1 MVNKKK
7 YILRWTMLV
16 LWMCFIFYMSSRSG
30 SESQEQSDLVLSIL
44 NFLGLQLNESIK
56 NIASFI
62 VRKTAHVTEYMI
74 LYILIFRVV
83 TLYSNTKK
91 SKLIALFCMVL
102 YASTDEIHQLLV
114 PGRSGMVRDVFIDS
128 IGGIIGVGITFIYEN
143 IKKKKSLKH

>member
-44 NFLGLQLNESIK
+44 
-56 NIASFI
+56 
-62 VRKTAHVTEYMI
+62 
-74 LYILIFRVV
+74 V

-102 YASTDEIHQLLV
+102 YASTDEIHQLFV

>member
-44 NFLGLQLNESIK
+44 NFFGLQLNESIK

-91 SKLIALFCMVL
+91 SKLIAIFCMVL
-102 YASTDEIHQLLV
+102 YASTDEIHQLFV
-114 PGRSGMVRDVFIDS
+114 SGRSGMVRDVFIDS
-128 IGGIIGVGITFIYEN
+128 IGGIIGVGITFVYEN

>member
-44 NFLGLQLNESIK
+44 NFFGLQLNESIK

-102 YASTDEIHQLLV
+102 YASTDEIHQLFV
-114 PGRSGMVRDVFIDS
+114 SGRSGMVRDVFIDS
-128 IGGIIGVGITFIYEN
+128 IGGIIGVGITFVYEN
-143 IKKKKSLKH
+143 IKKKKSFKH

>member
-83 TLYSNTKK
+83 TLYFNTKK
-91 SKLIALFCMVL
+91 SKLIALLCMFL
-102 YASTDEIHQLLV
+102 YASTDEIHQLFV

>member
-44 NFLGLQLNESIK
+44 NFFGLQLNESIK

-102 YASTDEIHQLLV
+102 YASTDEIHQLFV

-128 IGGIIGVGITFIYEN
+128 IGGIIGVGITFVYEN

>member
-102 YASTDEIHQLLV
+102 YASTDEIHQLFV

-128 IGGIIGVGITFIYEN
+128 IGGIIGVGITFVYEN

>member
-102 YASTDEIHQLLV
+102 YASTDEIHQLFV
-114 PGRSGMVRDVFIDS
+114 SGRSGMVRDVFIDS
-128 IGGIIGVGITFIYEN
+128 IGGIIGVGITFVYEN

>member
-44 NFLGLQLNESIK
+44 NFLGLQLNENIK

-83 TLYSNTKK
+83 ILYSNTKK
-91 SKLIALFCMVL
+91 SKLIALLCMVL
-102 YASTDEIHQLLV
+102 YASTDEIHQLFV

>member
-1 MVNKKK
+1 MVTKKTS
-7 YILRWTMLV
+7 ILRWTMLV

-44 NFLGLQLNESIK
+44 NFFGLQLNESIK

-91 SKLIALFCMVL
+91 QKLIALFCMVL

>member
-102 YASTDEIHQLLV
+102 YASTDEIHQLFV

>member
-102 YASTDEIHQLLV
+102 YASTDEIHQLFV

-143 IKKKKSLKH
+143 EKKKKSLKH

>member
-30 SESQEQSDLVLSIL
+30 SKSQEQSDLVLSIL

-102 YASTDEIHQLLV
+102 YASTDEIHQLFV

-128 IGGIIGVGITFIYEN
+128 IGGIIGVGITFVYEN

>member
-91 SKLIALFCMVL
+91 SKLIALLCMVL
-102 YASTDEIHQLLV
+102 YASTDEIHQLFV

>member
-7 YILRWTMLV
+7 YILRWTMLL

-44 NFLGLQLNESIK
+44 NFFGLQLNESIK

-83 TLYSNTKK
+83 ILYFYTKK
-91 SKLIALFCMVL
+91 SKIIALLCMVL
-102 YASTDEIHQLLV
+102 YASTDEIHQLFV

>member
-44 NFLGLQLNESIK
+44 NFLGLQLNENIK

-91 SKLIALFCMVL
+91 SKLIALLCMVL
-102 YASTDEIHQLLV
+102 YASTDEIHQLFV

>member
-7 YILRWTMLV
+7 YILRWSMLV

-30 SESQEQSDLVLSIL
+30 NESQEQSDLVLNIL
-44 NFLGLQLNESIK
+44 NFFGLQLNESIK

-83 TLYSNTKK
+83 ILYSNTKK
-91 SKLIALFCMVL
+91 SKIIALMCMVL
-102 YASTDEIHQLLV
+102 YASTDEIHQLFV
-114 PGRSGMVRDVFIDS
+114 PGRSGMIRDVFIDS
-128 IGGIIGVGITFIYEN
+128 IGGIIGVGIIFIYEN
-143 IKKKKSLKH
+143 IKKKKSLKY

>member
-44 NFLGLQLNESIK
+44 NFFGLQLNESIK

-91 SKLIALFCMVL
+91 QNLIALFCMVL

>member
-44 NFLGLQLNESIK
+44 NFFGLQLNESIK

-102 YASTDEIHQLLV
+102 YASTDEIHQLFV
-114 PGRSGMVRDVFIDS
+114 SGRSGMVRDVFIDS
-128 IGGIIGVGITFIYEN
+128 IGGIIGVGITFVYEN

>member
-91 SKLIALFCMVL
+91 SKLIALLCMVL
-102 YASTDEIHQLLV
+102 YASTDEIHQLFV

-128 IGGIIGVGITFIYEN
+128 IGGIIGIGITFIYEN

>member
-83 TLYSNTKK
+83 TLYFNTKK
-91 SKLIALFCMVL
+91 SKLIALLCMVL
-102 YASTDEIHQLLV
+102 YASTDEIHQLFV

>member
-102 YASTDEIHQLLV
+102 YASTDEIHQLFV
-114 PGRSGMVRDVFIDS
+114 SGRSGMVRDVFIDS

>member
-7 YILRWTMLV
+7 YILRWTLLV

-102 YASTDEIHQLLV
+102 YASTDEIHQLFV

>member
-44 NFLGLQLNESIK
+44 NFFGLQLNESIK

-102 YASTDEIHQLLV
+102 YASTDEIHQLFV

>member
-30 SESQEQSDLVLSIL
+30 SESQEQSDLVLNIL
-44 NFLGLQLNESIK
+44 NFFGLQLNESIK

-83 TLYSNTKK
+83 TLYSNAKK
-91 SKLIALFCMVL
+91 SKIIALMCMVL
-102 YASTDEIHQLLV
+102 YASTDEIHQLFV

-128 IGGIIGVGITFIYEN
+128 IGGIIGAGIIFIYES

>member
-1 MVNKKK
+1 
-7 YILRWTMLV
+7 
-16 LWMCFIFYMSSRSG
+16 MSSRSG

-102 YASTDEIHQLLV
+102 YASTDEIHQLFV

>member
-83 TLYSNTKK
+83 TLYFNTKK
-91 SKLIALFCMVL
+91 SKLIALLCMFL
-102 YASTDEIHQLLV
+102 YASTDEIHQLFV

-128 IGGIIGVGITFIYEN
+128 IGGIIGIGITFIYEN